1 MDNRRSM
8 IADGSQYGCSIR
20 DNPIPTENAP
30 DAPDTLAES
39 DRRIATEGRPHGDDQ
54 AGPRTF
60 TSAHKDAQC
69 RIHDDE

>member
-39 DRRIATEGRPHGDDQ
+39 DRRIATEG
-54 AGPRTF
+54 
-60 TSAHKDAQC
+60 
-69 RIHDDE
+69 